1 MTSAGS
7 KNFQSPMT
15 LQVRTFEMSVPSISL
30 EFLGLCNDQFG
41 GVPSSC
47 FFTVLAPDDF
57 RQFKVFPILYGIPIR
72 AFEMRISAVLCPYL
86 QRSLAYAMTSSEE
99 SQVLVFFTV
108 LAPDDFR
115 RFKKFPIPYDT
126 PSKDI

>member
-1 MTSAGS
+1 
-7 KNFQSPMT
+7 
-15 LQVRTFEMSVPSISL
+15 
-30 EFLGLCNDQFG
+30 
-41 GVPSSC
+41 
-47 FFTVLAPDDF
+47 
-57 RQFKVFPILYGIPIR
+57 
-72 AFEMRISAVLCPYL
+72 MRISGVLRPYV
-86 QRSLAYAMTSSEE
+86 QRSVAYAMTSSEE